1 MIKFVISLK
10 YLTLNVMVLNLLKL
24 LVDIHFLVFL
34 ENKLWKYSCRKWY
47 FPFPQFS
54 PWSADWAWKRH
65 KIGHLAGPGE
75 SLRRLS
81 ATHPKLN
88 PFHLLKL
95 LMNVSSQC
103 IPMEFN
109 TFTDWPYLKTMSYF
123 VPHSTFQKSEFSSSM
138 FPEGGGEIMG
148 KQCVW
153 SLSQIKNVHNCR
165 KQMLY
170 EDNMFWGKQS
180 MFESSISWSCAQGT
194 LYKNMWMGV
203 EDTFGRDNL
212 AS

>member
-1 MIKFVISLK
+1 MHIYQWHISGLSWI
-10 YLTLNVMVLNLLKL
+10 LNIFYL
-24 LVDIHFLVFL
+24 LVDIHFLVFV

-109 TFTDWPYLKTMSYF
+109 TFTDRPYMKTMSYF

-153 SLSQIKNVHNCR
+153 SLSQIKNVHNCHSGHPWNVYPFR
-165 KQMLY
+165 WCLAKSNVTLGIANKFVIQIFNVYL
-170 EDNMFWGKQS
+170 NSF
-180 MFESSISWSCAQGT
+180 ISF
-194 LYKNMWMGV
+194 N
-203 EDTFGRDNL
+203 
-212 AS
+212 